1 MSAERDRS
9 SIGSA
14 RLDLVVLD
22 CPDPLLLAR
31 FYAELLGWQITRTDA
46 DGWAEVRGGS
56 GTGLG
61 FQLAPG
67 SAAPTWP
74 DATIPQQLPLDI
86 DVDAQES
93 AQELVLALGATA
105 TGRPAGTPAAP
116 ADSFRV
122 FRDPA
127 GHPFCLCR
135 SAASPAG

>member
-31 FYAELLGWQITRTDA
+31 FYAELLGWQITRTDD
-46 DGWAEVRGGS
+46 DGWSEVRGGS

-67 SAAPTWP
+67 SEAP
-74 DATIPQQLPLDI
+74 
-86 DVDAQES
+86 
-93 AQELVLALGATA
+93 TA

-135 SAASPAG
+135 SAVSPAG